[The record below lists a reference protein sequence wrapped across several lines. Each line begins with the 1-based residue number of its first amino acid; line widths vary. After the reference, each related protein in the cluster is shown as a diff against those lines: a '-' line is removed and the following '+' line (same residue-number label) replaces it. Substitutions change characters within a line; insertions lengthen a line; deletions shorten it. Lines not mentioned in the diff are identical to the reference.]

1 MNKRKLGAV
10 LAAMLIAMLAL
21 SACGPT
27 DAPAPAPTAAPT
39 AEAVPTGESA
49 VEPTA
54 EPTEAVAPTEEPTE
68 EPTEA
73 ALPTEEPTEQPTAE
87 PQPAEVEAIPIDL
100 GDAALVQAD
109 YVPERVREMP
119 VRLNGMMAAPPAGD
133 NLPLAVIIHGSHGS
147 GCPSPDGVTEDWPCP
162 EEENLHYE
170 GFAYLLEA
178 LAGRGYV
185 ALAINANPL
194 YVMAYGEA
202 NTTMRAPLLFDLYME
217 KLAAAAS
224 GEDVGLSVDLAGRV
238 DLNRLALLGHSM
250 GGAAVDTIMAG
261 RAGQT
266 SPEQIAAGHGPVAAA
281 FLLAPFEY
289 SDSQGGLN
297 APAAILLPACDRDVA
312 GLDGQ
317 LYYERERAKSDVE
330 NTVIS
335 VLLQWANHNRFN
347 TELEDEWLGRG
358 SKVCTPETLLPA
370 KEQQQFLADY
380 VPRFFDQALGIR
392 QDKASLLGLDASQ
405 PEPATLFGREVLTSL
420 LLPSAQ
426 RLVLP
431 LDEGATAGSATVMY
445 CPGGYLGTDSL
456 DAACRR
462 RELSQP
468 ASPEQWVISW
478 EGTDAGYEVTVP
490 EGSRDLSGYESL
502 HLRAF
507 VDPLSELNPEGQPQA
522 FSVRLTGGSGAT
534 SVVPLADEPALAY
547 PYGSTIIFEERPDVP
562 LWDNNLLFSS
572 IRVPLAEFAGVDLR
586 DIQSVALVFDATS
599 SGTIFV
605 SDLELLQVHEAE

>member
-1 MNKRKLGAV
+1 MKKSKLLTV
-10 LAAMLIAMLAL
+10 LAAMLIALLAL

-27 DAPAPAPTAAPT
+27 DTPAPAPTVAST
-39 AEAVPTGESA
+39 AEAVPTEESA

-54 EPTEAVAPTEEPTE
+54 QPAEAVAPTEEPTA

-73 ALPTEEPTEQPTAE
+73 ALPTEEPTAE
-87 PQPAEVEAIPIDL
+87 PQPAEVEAIPFDL

-119 VRLNGMMAAPPAGD
+119 VRLNGMMAAPAAGD

-162 EEENLHYE
+162 GEESLHYE

-217 KLAAAAS
+217 KVAAAAS

-250 GGAAVDTIMAG
+250 GGAAVDTIVAG
-261 RAGQT
+261 RSGQT
-266 SPEQIAAGHGPVAAA
+266 SPEQIGAGQGPVAAA

-289 SDSQGGLN
+289 SDAKGGLT
-297 APAAILLPACDRDVA
+297 APTAILLPACDRDVA

-330 NTVIS
+330 NPVIS

-358 SKVCTPETLLPA
+358 SQVCTPETLLPA
-370 KEQQQFLADY
+370 EQQQQFLADY
-380 VPRFFDQALGIR
+380 VPRFFDVALGIG
-392 QDKASLLGLDASQ
+392 QGEASLLGLDASQ

-431 LDEGATAGSATVMY
+431 LDEGAAAGSATATY
-445 CPGGYLGTDSL
+445 CPGGFVGTGSL

-462 RELSQP
+462 QELSQP
-468 ASPEQWVISW
+468 ANPEEWVISW
-478 EGTDAGYEVTVP
+478 EGTGASYAVTVP
-490 EGSRDLSGYESL
+490 EGNRDLSGYESL

-522 FSVRLTGGSGAT
+522 FSVRLIDGSSAT
-534 SVVPLADEPALAY
+534 AEVSLTSEPALAY
-547 PYGSTIIFEERPDVP
+547 PYGSTITFEERPDVP
-562 LWDNNLLFSS
+562 LWDNNLLLSS
-572 IRVPLAEFAGVDLR
+572 IRVPLTEFAGVDLS
-586 DIQSVALVFDATS
+586 DIQSVALVFDTTG
-599 SGTIFV
+599 SGTIFI
-605 SDLELLQVHEAE
+605 SDLELLRTGFGD